1 MRQKTRRKYP
11 GACSLMYQSLINILV
26 ESLFQWDI
34 EKQKSKGVGIFGTT
48 VAFAP
53 ADEEQGR
60 KTLHQH
66 IQLWV
71 KEFDS
76 KFRNSLFDPDI
87 DVRTRARAQ
96 LQTTR
101 LC

>member
-1 MRQKTRRKYP
+1 M
-11 GACSLMYQSLINILV
+11 NIII

-34 EKQKSKGVGIFGTT
+34 KNQKSKGPGIFGTT

-60 KTLHQH
+60 KTLHKH

-71 KEFDS
+71 SEFDQ
-76 KFRNSLFDPDI
+76 SLRLPPRGI
-87 DVRTRARAQ
+87 AVESAQ
-96 LQTTR
+96 LKRQSPGSNHPER
-101 LC
+101 FFIFCD